1 MRNER
6 YIVVAEKASVARAI
20 KSAIGPAKADVV
32 VTSVRG
38 HLMNADLPPG
48 YEWGSVDPSEIIK
61 LRRVVDKV
69 SDTKSY
75 NVLRKLFAE
84 GGVLV
89 VATDNDSE
97 GELIGY
103 EVLQVFRDLN
113 GSGECYRMRFNSLNR
128 RELLQSW
135 ANLEKGL
142 NWRWVE
148 KARFRQIFDLIT
160 GASFTR
166 LLTLAARSY
175 APVRLISWGSCQTP
189 TLNFVVEREREINSF
204 KPQKYWFI
212 EAVLKTEGGEEFKAY
227 TEKYVD
233 KDAADKLFENVKGC
247 STAFV
252 EDFRTTEKTLPR
264 PLPMRTDDVL
274 RDLTRL
280 TKLSA
285 NKLLEMLETLYSE
298 GYISY
303 PRTDTNRYRRD
314 FDFETARMAVVE
326 SKVLEGLPEIS
337 GKAAPRNGAMDD
349 GAHPPIYP
357 TVAYGGGGLL
367 GKIWEY
373 VARRFYANAYAED
386 AVQQT
391 QKAAIKI
398 ADVSFFADGRMVVKP
413 GYMLYYPYFKPADQP
428 VPQMRPGQV
437 LTVVEAR
444 LVEGETKPPPRLDE
458 AELLRLMEKNGIGT
472 DATRATY
479 PSLIVERRYATRQGG
494 RYRPTLL
501 GLKLVESLEKT
512 DRRLVTPDTRK
523 MVEQYMEALE
533 RGEAKLEECLETSLK
548 TYGEL
553 LRLCRQRA
561 LEIGKHLAEA
571 YMARRRLKTVNVT
584 VLQKT
589 RSHGKLINK

>member
-75 NVLRKLFAE
+75 NALRKLFAE

-113 GSGECYRMRFNSLNR
+113 GSGECYRMRFNSLNK

-247 STAFV
+247 STALV
-252 EDFRTTEKTLPR
+252 DDFRTTEKTLPR

-337 GKAAPRNGAMDD
+337 GKAAPRNGGMDD

-357 TVAYGGGGLL
+357 TAAYGGGGLL
-367 GKIWEY
+367 GKIWKY

-413 GYMLYYPYFKPADQP
+413 GYMLYYPYFRPADQP

-437 LTVVEAR
+437 LTVVEVR

-479 PSLIVERRYATRQGG
+479 PSLIVERRYASRQGG

-571 YMARRRLKTVNVT
+571 YMAETKAEGRKHDRFTKNTV
-584 VLQKT
+584 T
-589 RSHGKLINK
+589 RQTYK

>member
-247 STAFV
+247 STALV

-357 TVAYGGGGLL
+357 TAAYGGGGLL

-413 GYMLYYPYFKPADQP
+413 GYMLYYPYFRPADQP

-437 LTVVEAR
+437 LTVVEVR

-479 PSLIVERRYATRQGG
+479 PSLIVERRYASRQGG

-571 YMARRRLKTVNVT
+571 YMAETKAEGRKHDRFTKNTV
-584 VLQKT
+584 T
-589 RSHGKLINK
+589 RQTYK

>member
-75 NVLRKLFAE
+75 NALRKLFAE

-233 KDAADKLFENVKGC
+233 KDAADKLFENVKRC

-326 SKVLEGLPEIS
+326 SKVLKGLPEIS

-357 TVAYGGGGLL
+357 TAAYGGGGLL

-437 LTVVEAR
+437 LTVVEVR

-479 PSLIVERRYATRQGG
+479 PSLIVERRYASRQGG

-571 YMARRRLKTVNVT
+571 YMAETKAEDRKRDRFTKNTV
-584 VLQKT
+584 T
-589 RSHGKLINK
+589 RQTYK

>member
-175 APVRLISWGSCQTP
+175 ATVRLISWGSCQTP

-247 STAFV
+247 STALV

-357 TVAYGGGGLL
+357 TAAYGGGGLL

-398 ADVSFFADGRMVVKP
+398 ADVSFFADGRMVVRP
-413 GYMLYYPYFKPADQP
+413 GYMLYYPYFRPADQP

-437 LTVVEAR
+437 LTVVEVR

-479 PSLIVERRYATRQGG
+479 PSLIVERRYASRQGG

-571 YMARRRLKTVNVT
+571 YMAETKAEGRKHDRFTKNTV
-584 VLQKT
+584 T
-589 RSHGKLINK
+589 RQTYK

>member
-75 NVLRKLFAE
+75 NALRKLFAE

-326 SKVLEGLPEIS
+326 SKVLKGLPEIS

-357 TVAYGGGGLL
+357 TAAYGGGGLL

-437 LTVVEAR
+437 LTVVEVR

-479 PSLIVERRYATRQGG
+479 PSLIVERRYASRQGG

-571 YMARRRLKTVNVT
+571 YMAETKAEGRKRDRFTKNTV
-584 VLQKT
+584 T
-589 RSHGKLINK
+589 RQTYK

>member
-75 NVLRKLFAE
+75 NALRKLFAE

-337 GKAAPRNGAMDD
+337 GKAAPRNGGMDD

-357 TVAYGGGGLL
+357 TAAYGGGGLL
-367 GKIWEY
+367 GKIWKY

-413 GYMLYYPYFKPADQP
+413 GYMLYYPYFRPADQP

-437 LTVVEAR
+437 LTVVEVR

-479 PSLIVERRYATRQGG
+479 PSLIVERRYASRQGG

-571 YMARRRLKTVNVT
+571 YMAETKAEGRKHDRFTKNTV
-584 VLQKT
+584 T
-589 RSHGKLINK
+589 RQTYK

>member
-1 MRNER
+1 
-6 YIVVAEKASVARAI
+6 
-20 KSAIGPAKADVV
+20 
-32 VTSVRG
+32 
-38 HLMNADLPPG
+38 
-48 YEWGSVDPSEIIK
+48 
-61 LRRVVDKV
+61 
-69 SDTKSY
+69 
-75 NVLRKLFAE
+75 
-84 GGVLV
+84 
-89 VATDNDSE
+89 
-97 GELIGY
+97 
-103 EVLQVFRDLN
+103 
-113 GSGECYRMRFNSLNR
+113 MRFNSLNR

-247 STAFV
+247 STALV

-357 TVAYGGGGLL
+357 TAAYGGGGLL

-437 LTVVEAR
+437 LTVVEVR

-479 PSLIVERRYATRQGG
+479 PSLIVERRYASRQGG

-571 YMARRRLKTVNVT
+571 YMAETKAEGRKRDRFTKNTV
-584 VLQKT
+584 T
-589 RSHGKLINK
+589 RQTYK

>member
-113 GSGECYRMRFNSLNR
+113 GSGECYRMRFNSLNK

-247 STAFV
+247 STALV
-252 EDFRTTEKTLPR
+252 DDFRTTEKTLPR

-337 GKAAPRNGAMDD
+337 GKAAPRNGGMDD

-357 TVAYGGGGLL
+357 TAAYGGGGLL
-367 GKIWEY
+367 GKIWKY

-413 GYMLYYPYFKPADQP
+413 GYMLYYPYFRPADQP

-437 LTVVEAR
+437 LTVVEVR

-479 PSLIVERRYATRQGG
+479 PSLIVERRYASRQGG

-571 YMARRRLKTVNVT
+571 YMAETKAEGRKHDRFTKNTV
-584 VLQKT
+584 T
-589 RSHGKLINK
+589 RQTYK

>member
-233 KDAADKLFENVKGC
+233 KDAADKLFENVKRC
-247 STAFV
+247 STALV

-357 TVAYGGGGLL
+357 TAAYGGGGLL

-437 LTVVEAR
+437 LTVVEVR

-479 PSLIVERRYATRQGG
+479 PSLIVERRYASRQGG

-571 YMARRRLKTVNVT
+571 YMAETKAEDRKRDRFTRNTV
-584 VLQKT
+584 T
-589 RSHGKLINK
+589 RQTYK

>member
-175 APVRLISWGSCQTP
+175 APVKLISWGSCQTP

-247 STAFV
+247 STALV

-326 SKVLEGLPEIS
+326 SKVLKGLPEIS

-357 TVAYGGGGLL
+357 TAAYGGGGLL

-413 GYMLYYPYFKPADQP
+413 GYVLYYPYFRPADQP
-428 VPQMRPGQV
+428 VPKMRPAQV
-437 LTVVEAR
+437 LTVVEVR

-479 PSLIVERRYATRQGG
+479 PSLIVERRYASRQGG

-571 YMARRRLKTVNVT
+571 YMAETKAEDRKRDRFTKNTV
-584 VLQKT
+584 T
-589 RSHGKLINK
+589 RQTYK

>member
-247 STAFV
+247 STALV

-357 TVAYGGGGLL
+357 TAAYGGGGLL

-437 LTVVEAR
+437 LTVVEVR

-479 PSLIVERRYATRQGG
+479 PSLIVERRYASRQGG

-571 YMARRRLKTVNVT
+571 YMAETKAEGRKHDRFTKNTV
-584 VLQKT
+584 T
-589 RSHGKLINK
+589 RQTYK

>member
-1 MRNER
+1 M
-6 YIVVAEKASVARAI
+6 ARAI

-247 STAFV
+247 STALV

-357 TVAYGGGGLL
+357 TAAYGGGGLL

-437 LTVVEAR
+437 LTVVEVR

-479 PSLIVERRYATRQGG
+479 PSLIVERRYASRQGG

-571 YMARRRLKTVNVT
+571 YMAETKAEGRKHDRFTKNTV
-584 VLQKT
+584 T
-589 RSHGKLINK
+589 RQTYK

>member
-1 MRNER
+1 MKNER

-38 HLMNADLPPG
+38 HLLNADLPPG

-75 NVLRKLFAE
+75 NTLRKLFAD

-97 GELIGY
+97 GELIGF
-103 EVLQVFRDLN
+103 EVLQVYRDLN
-113 GSGECYRMRFNSLNR
+113 GSQECYRMRFNSLNR

-135 ANLEKGL
+135 ENLEKGL

-148 KARFRQIFDLIT
+148 KARFRQVFDLIT

-166 LLTLAARSY
+166 LLTQAARRY

-233 KDAADKLFENVKGC
+233 KDMAGKLFENVKGC
-247 STAFV
+247 STALV
-252 EDFRTTEKTLPR
+252 EDFQTTEKTLPR

-285 NKLLEMLETLYSE
+285 NKLLEMLETLYAE

-314 FDFETARMAVVE
+314 FDFETARMAVAE
-326 SKVLEGLPEIS
+326 SKVLEGLPEVS
-337 GKAAPRNGAMDD
+337 GKPAPRNGAMDD

-357 TVAYGGGGLL
+357 TAPYRDGGLL

-398 ADVSFFADGRMVVKP
+398 ADVSFFAVGRNVVKP
-413 GYMLYYPYFKPADQP
+413 GYMLYYPYFRPADQP

-437 LTVVEAR
+437 LTVVGVK

-479 PSLIVERRYATRQGG
+479 PSLIVERRYALRQGG

-533 RGEAKLEECLETSLK
+533 KGEARLETCLETSLK

-553 LRLCRQRA
+553 LSLCRQRA
-561 LEIGKHLAEA
+561 LEVGKHLAEA
-571 YMARRRLKTVNVT
+571 YMAEMKAAGRKRDRFTKNTV
-584 VLQKT
+584 T
-589 RSHGKLINK
+589 RQTYK

>member
-75 NVLRKLFAE
+75 NALRKLFAE

-247 STAFV
+247 STALV

-326 SKVLEGLPEIS
+326 SKVLEGLPEVS

-357 TVAYGGGGLL
+357 TAAYGGGGLL

-391 QKAAIKI
+391 HKAAIKI

-437 LTVVEAR
+437 LTVVEVR

-479 PSLIVERRYATRQGG
+479 PSLIVERRYASRQGG

-533 RGEAKLEECLETSLK
+533 RGDAKLEECLETSLK

-571 YMARRRLKTVNVT
+571 YN
-584 VLQKT
+584 
-589 RSHGKLINK
+589 GGDEG

>member
-247 STAFV
+247 STALV

-357 TVAYGGGGLL
+357 TAAYGGGGLL

-437 LTVVEAR
+437 LTVVEVR

-479 PSLIVERRYATRQGG
+479 PSLIVERRYASRQGG

-571 YMARRRLKTVNVT
+571 YMAKAEGRKRDRFTKNTV
-584 VLQKT
+584 T
-589 RSHGKLINK
+589 RQTYK

>member
-189 TLNFVVEREREINSF
+189 HPKLRSRKRE
-204 KPQKYWFI
+204 
-212 EAVLKTEGGEEFKAY
+212 G
-227 TEKYVD
+227 
-233 KDAADKLFENVKGC
+233 
-247 STAFV
+247 
-252 EDFRTTEKTLPR
+252 
-264 PLPMRTDDVL
+264 
-274 RDLTRL
+274 
-280 TKLSA
+280 
-285 NKLLEMLETLYSE
+285 NKLVQASE
-298 GYISY
+298 ILVHRS
-303 PRTDTNRYRRD
+303 R
-314 FDFETARMAVVE
+314 
-326 SKVLEGLPEIS
+326 PE
-337 GKAAPRNGAMDD
+337 D
-349 GAHPPIYP
+349 
-357 TVAYGGGGLL
+357 
-367 GKIWEY
+367 
-373 VARRFYANAYAED
+373 
-386 AVQQT
+386 
-391 QKAAIKI
+391 
-398 ADVSFFADGRMVVKP
+398 
-413 GYMLYYPYFKPADQP
+413 
-428 VPQMRPGQV
+428 
-437 LTVVEAR
+437 
-444 LVEGETKPPPRLDE
+444 
-458 AELLRLMEKNGIGT
+458 
-472 DATRATY
+472 
-479 PSLIVERRYATRQGG
+479 
-494 RYRPTLL
+494 
-501 GLKLVESLEKT
+501 
-512 DRRLVTPDTRK
+512 
-523 MVEQYMEALE
+523 
-533 RGEAKLEECLETSLK
+533 
-548 TYGEL
+548 
-553 LRLCRQRA
+553 
-561 LEIGKHLAEA
+561 
-571 YMARRRLKTVNVT
+571 
-584 VLQKT
+584 
-589 RSHGKLINK
+589 

>member
-142 NWRWVE
+142 NWSWVE

-247 STAFV
+247 STALV

-357 TVAYGGGGLL
+357 TAAYGGGGLL

-413 GYMLYYPYFKPADQP
+413 GYTLYYPYFRPADQP

-437 LTVVEAR
+437 LTVVEVR

-479 PSLIVERRYATRQGG
+479 PSLIVERRYASRQGG

-571 YMARRRLKTVNVT
+571 YMAETKAEGRKHDRFTKNTV
-584 VLQKT
+584 T
-589 RSHGKLINK
+589 RQTYK

>member
-1 MRNER
+1 MKNER

-75 NVLRKLFAE
+75 NTLRKLFSE

-97 GELIGY
+97 GELIGF
-103 EVLQVFRDLN
+103 EVLQVYRDLN
-113 GSGECYRMRFNSLNR
+113 GSQECYRMRFNSLNR

-148 KARFRQIFDLIT
+148 KARFRQVFDLIT

-166 LLTLAARSY
+166 LLTQAARRY

-212 EAVLKTEGGEEFKAY
+212 EAVLRTEEGEEFKSY

-233 KDAADKLFENVKGC
+233 KDMADKLFENVKGC
-247 STAFV
+247 STALV
-252 EDFRTTEKTLPR
+252 EDFQTTEKTLPR

-285 NKLLEMLETLYSE
+285 HKLLEMLETLYAE

-314 FDFETARMAVVE
+314 FDFETAWSAVAE
-326 SKVLEGLPEIS
+326 SKVLEGLPEVS

-357 TVAYGGGGLL
+357 TAPYRGGGLL

-398 ADVSFFADGRMVVKP
+398 ADVSFFAVGRNVVKP
-413 GYMLYYPYFKPADQP
+413 GYMLYYPYFRPADQP

-437 LTVVEAR
+437 LTVVGVK

-479 PSLIVERRYATRQGG
+479 PSLIVERRYALRQGS

-533 RGEAKLEECLETSLK
+533 KGEARLETCLETSLK
-548 TYGEL
+548 TYEEL
-553 LRLCRQRA
+553 LSLCRQRA
-561 LEIGKHLAEA
+561 LEVGKYLAEA
-571 YMARRRLKTVNVT
+571 YMAEMKAAGRKRDRFTKNTV
-584 VLQKT
+584 T
-589 RSHGKLINK
+589 RQTYK

>member
-247 STAFV
+247 STALV

-326 SKVLEGLPEIS
+326 SEVLEGLPEIS

-357 TVAYGGGGLL
+357 TAAYGGGGLL

-437 LTVVEAR
+437 LTVVEVR

-479 PSLIVERRYATRQGG
+479 PSLIVERRYASRQGG

-533 RGEAKLEECLETSLK
+533 RGDAKLEECLETSLK

-571 YMARRRLKTVNVT
+571 YMAETKAEGRKHDRFTKNTV
-584 VLQKT
+584 T
-589 RSHGKLINK
+589 RQTYK

>member
-142 NWRWVE
+142 NWSWVE

-233 KDAADKLFENVKGC
+233 KDAADKLFENVKRC
-247 STAFV
+247 STALV

-357 TVAYGGGGLL
+357 TAAYGGGGLL

-437 LTVVEAR
+437 LTVVEVR

-479 PSLIVERRYATRQGG
+479 PSLIVERRYASRQGG

-571 YMARRRLKTVNVT
+571 YMAETKAEGRKHDRFTKNTV
-584 VLQKT
+584 T
-589 RSHGKLINK
+589 RQTYK

>member
-75 NVLRKLFAE
+75 NALRKLFAE

-189 TLNFVVEREREINSF
+189 TLNFVVEREREISSF

-357 TVAYGGGGLL
+357 TAAYGGGGLL

-437 LTVVEAR
+437 LTVVEVR

-479 PSLIVERRYATRQGG
+479 PSLIVERRYASRQGG

-571 YMARRRLKTVNVT
+571 YMAETKAEDRKRDRFT
-584 VLQKT
+584 KT

>member
-247 STAFV
+247 STALV

-357 TVAYGGGGLL
+357 TAAYGGGGLL

-398 ADVSFFADGRMVVKP
+398 ADVSFFADGRMVVRP
-413 GYMLYYPYFKPADQP
+413 GFMLYYPYFKPADQP

-437 LTVVEAR
+437 LTVVEVR

-479 PSLIVERRYATRQGG
+479 PSLIVERRYASRQGG

-571 YMARRRLKTVNVT
+571 YMAETKAEGRKHDRFTKNTV
-584 VLQKT
+584 T
-589 RSHGKLINK
+589 RQTYK

>member
-247 STAFV
+247 STALV

-326 SKVLEGLPEIS
+326 SKVLEGLPEVS

-357 TVAYGGGGLL
+357 TAAYGGGGLL

-413 GYMLYYPYFKPADQP
+413 GYMLYYPYFRPADQP

-437 LTVVEAR
+437 LTVVEVR

-479 PSLIVERRYATRQGG
+479 PSLIVERRYASRQGG

-561 LEIGKHLAEA
+561 LEIGKNLAEA
-571 YMARRRLKTVNVT
+571 YMAETKAEGRKRDRFT
-584 VLQKT
+584 KT

>member
-75 NVLRKLFAE
+75 NALRKLFAE

-189 TLNFVVEREREINSF
+189 TLNFVVEREREISSF

-357 TVAYGGGGLL
+357 TAAYGGGGLL

-391 QKAAIKI
+391 QRAAIKI

-437 LTVVEAR
+437 LTVVEVR

-479 PSLIVERRYATRQGG
+479 PSLIVERRYASRQGG

-571 YMARRRLKTVNVT
+571 YMAETKAEGRKRDRFT
-584 VLQKT
+584 KT

>member
-247 STAFV
+247 STALV

-357 TVAYGGGGLL
+357 TAAYGGGGLL

-398 ADVSFFADGRMVVKP
+398 ADVSFFADGRMVVRP
-413 GYMLYYPYFKPADQP
+413 GYMLYYPYFRPADQP

-437 LTVVEAR
+437 LTVVEVR

-479 PSLIVERRYATRQGG
+479 PSLIVERRYASRQGG

-571 YMARRRLKTVNVT
+571 YMAETKAEGRKHDRFTKNTV
-584 VLQKT
+584 T
-589 RSHGKLINK
+589 RQTYK

>member
-20 KSAIGPAKADVV
+20 KSAIWPAKADVV

-247 STAFV
+247 STALV

-357 TVAYGGGGLL
+357 TAAYGGGGL

-437 LTVVEAR
+437 LTVVEVR

-479 PSLIVERRYATRQGG
+479 PSLIVERRYASRQGG

-571 YMARRRLKTVNVT
+571 YMAETKAEGRKHDRFTKNTV
-584 VLQKT
+584 T
-589 RSHGKLINK
+589 RQTYK

>member
-1 MRNER
+1 MKNER

-75 NVLRKLFAE
+75 NTLKRLFAE

-97 GELIGY
+97 GELIGF
-103 EVLQVFRDLN
+103 EVLQVYRDLN
-113 GSGECYRMRFNSLNR
+113 GSQECYRMRFNSLNR

-148 KARFRQIFDLIT
+148 KARFRQVFDLIT

-166 LLTLAARSY
+166 LLTQAARRY

-212 EAVLKTEGGEEFKAY
+212 EAVLRTEEGEEFKSY

-233 KDAADKLFENVKGC
+233 KDMADKLFENVKGC
-247 STAFV
+247 STALV
-252 EDFRTTEKTLPR
+252 EDFQTTEKTLPR

-285 NKLLEMLETLYSE
+285 NKLLEMLETLYAE

-314 FDFETARMAVVE
+314 FDFETAWSAVAE
-326 SKVLEGLPEIS
+326 SKVLEGLPEVS

-357 TVAYGGGGLL
+357 TAPYRGGGLL

-398 ADVSFFADGRMVVKP
+398 ADVSFFAVGRNVVKP
-413 GYMLYYPYFKPADQP
+413 GYMLYYPYFRPADQP

-437 LTVVEAR
+437 LTVVGVK

-479 PSLIVERRYATRQGG
+479 PSLIVERRYALRQGS

-533 RGEAKLEECLETSLK
+533 KGEARLETCLETSLK
-548 TYGEL
+548 TYEEL
-553 LRLCRQRA
+553 LSLCRQRA
-561 LEIGKHLAEA
+561 LEVGKYLAEA
-571 YMARRRLKTVNVT
+571 YMAEMKAAGRKRDRFTKNTV
-584 VLQKT
+584 T
-589 RSHGKLINK
+589 RQTYK

>member
-247 STAFV
+247 STALV

-326 SKVLEGLPEIS
+326 SEVLEGLPEIS

-357 TVAYGGGGLL
+357 TAAYGGGGLL

-413 GYMLYYPYFKPADQP
+413 GYILYYPYFKPADQP

-437 LTVVEAR
+437 LTVVEVR

-479 PSLIVERRYATRQGG
+479 PSLIVERRYASRQGG

-533 RGEAKLEECLETSLK
+533 RGDAKLEECLETSLK

-571 YMARRRLKTVNVT
+571 YMAETKAEGRKHDRFTKNTV
-584 VLQKT
+584 T
-589 RSHGKLINK
+589 RQTYK

>member
-247 STAFV
+247 STALV

-314 FDFETARMAVVE
+314 FDFETARMAVAE
-326 SKVLEGLPEIS
+326 SKVLKGLPEIS

-357 TVAYGGGGLL
+357 TAAYGGGGLL

-437 LTVVEAR
+437 LTVVEVR

-479 PSLIVERRYATRQGG
+479 PSLIVERRYASRRGG

-571 YMARRRLKTVNVT
+571 YMAETKAEGRKHDRFTKNTV
-584 VLQKT
+584 T
-589 RSHGKLINK
+589 RQTYK